1 MITKYQHI
9 MLGKLYYPSYVSALP
24 YVPKN
29 DLSLIKSSLYRVSFS
44 RMYNLDT
51 DIIYKIEAK

>member
-1 MITKYQHI
+1 MITKYQYI
-9 MLGKLYYPSYVSALP
+9 MLGKLYYPSYVSELP

-44 RMYNLDT
+44 RMYNLGADM
-51 DIIYKIEAK
+51 IYKIEVK